1 MVKDRLPDKLAV
13 ILHADVAGSTQLVQ
27 QDEHLAHERI
37 QDSFRRFGDIIEK
50 YRGRILELRGD
61 ALLAEFE
68 RASDAV
74 TATLAFQS
82 DQTYYLSRLKDELK
96 PGIRVGIAMGEVVM
110 GDGTVTGAGVVLAQR
125 VEQLADPGS
134 VCITAALHEA
144 LPNRM
149 PFDLENIGE
158 QTLKGFDD
166 PVRVY
171 RVELH
176 PGASIPPP
184 QQDQQSISSQ
194 KTWQMRTAIVV
205 GVVVIII
212 GITYAL
218 KPTTPIEEPASI
230 ERMAM
235 PLPDKPSIAILPFTN
250 MSGDPEQ
257 EYFTDGMT
265 EDLITDISKV
275 PDLFVIARN
284 SVFTYK
290 GKSVKVRQ
298 VAEELGVRYVL
309 EGSVRRVADQ
319 VRINAQLIDATTGGH
334 LWADRYDGSMAD
346 VFALQDSVVEQIV
359 KSLAVNLKAG
369 TSTPK
374 TVNTQAYDDFLKGWA
389 HYQRHTEHDFI
400 KAIPLFESAIKLDA
414 NYAQA
419 HAALAA
425 VYWETWENQ
434 WAEALDIPLA
444 EAMENA
450 KSNLQEAMKEPSAL
464 AHWVASNILI
474 AEGKYETAASEA
486 QQIIALDSNN
496 PGGYATLADA
506 LALSGNLDESKKLY
520 ARAQRLDPFSSPLH
534 AATLRGEADTVKK
547 LIAEG
552 IHVDSK
558 NYQGRT
564 ALHLAALKDHGV
576 IAMLLI
582 EAGANTE
589 IRSSLS
595 SYQLR
600 DWGSTPLMLAARTGN
615 TEVVEVLIEAGA
627 DVDAR
632 DIFARESWAVLHHVV
647 ESGHLDV
654 AILLVANGADIDV
667 KTSLRQETPLFFAA
681 REGFSGIVELLIDHG
696 ADINAVDSNTSTLLH
711 KAMQSRDLKV
721 VQLLLGKGAMVNAK
735 TTAGAYP
742 GETPLHVAALVGYLK
757 GAELLLL
764 NGAEID
770 AVDRYGHTPLRR
782 SVDKHNPDMTKLL
795 INKGADV
802 TTRDVNGISL
812 LHVVAQTDD
821 VTLAAMLIK
830 AGADVNGK
838 DKNLGFTPLDYAQDG
853 EPKMIVLLEQNGAIC
868 TSC

>member
-1 MVKDRLPDKLAV
+1 VAKDRLPDKLAV

-37 QDSFRRFGDIIEK
+37 QDSFRRFGDTIEK

-96 PGIRVGIAMGEVVM
+96 PSLRVGIAMGEVVM

-134 VCITAALHEA
+134 ICITAALHEA

-171 RVELH
+171 RVELS

-184 QQDQQSISSQ
+184 QQENQPEASP
-194 KTWQMRTAIVV
+194 KTWHLRIAIALGVVAIVI
-205 GVVVIII
+205 GVVYLF
-212 GITYAL
+212 TS
-218 KPTTPIEEPASI
+218 TQPIEEPASI

-257 EYFTDGMT
+257 EYFVDGMT
-265 EDLITDISKV
+265 EDLITDISKI

-290 GKSVKVRQ
+290 GKSFKVGQ

-309 EGSVRRVADQ
+309 EGSVRRVGDQ

-346 VFALQDSVVEQIV
+346 VFALQDNVIGQIV
-359 KSLAVNLKAG
+359 KALAVNLKAG
-369 TSTPK
+369 PATPK
-374 TVNTQAYDDFLKGWA
+374 TANTQAYDAFLKGWA
-389 HYQRHTEHDFI
+389 HYQRHTENDFV
-400 KAIPLFESAIKLDA
+400 KAIPLFETAIQLDA

-425 VYWETWENQ
+425 VYWKTWENQ
-434 WAEALDIPLA
+434 WVEALDIPLA
-444 EAMENA
+444 EAMKNA
-450 KSNLQEAMKEPSAL
+450 KNHLQLAMKEPSAL

-474 AEGKYETAASEA
+474 AEGNYETAASEA
-486 QQIIALDSNN
+486 EQIIALDSNN
-496 PGGYATLADA
+496 PDGYATLAEA
-506 LALSGNLDESKKLY
+506 FALSGNLDESKKLY
-520 ARAQRLDPFSSPLH
+520 AKAVRLDPFSSPLH
-534 AATLRGEADTVKK
+534 AATERGEADTVKK

-552 IHVDSK
+552 IYVDSK

-564 ALHLAALKDHGV
+564 ALHLAAFKNYGA
-576 IAMLLI
+576 IARLLI
-582 EAGANTE
+582 EAGADIE
-589 IRSSLS
+589 IRSRIISH
-595 SYQLR
+595 QFR
-600 DWGSTPLMLAARTGN
+600 DYGSTPLILAVRTGS
-615 TEVVEVLIEAGA
+615 TEVVEVLIAAGA
-627 DVDAR
+627 DVNVRDLFAR
-632 DIFARESWAVLHHVV
+632 DRWAVLHWAA
-647 ESGHLDV
+647 ELGHLDI
-654 AILLVANGADIDV
+654 ATLLVANGANIDTASSDRRE
-667 KTSLRQETPLFFAA
+667 TSLFRAV
-681 REGFSGIVELLIDHG
+681 RKGFPAIVELLVDHG
-696 ADINAVDSNTSTLLH
+696 ADINAVDAYTNTLLH
-711 KAMQSRDLKV
+711 KAMQSGDLKT
-721 VQLLLGKGAMVNAK
+721 VQILLGKGAMVNAR
-735 TTAGAYP
+735 TTAGNYP
-742 GETPLHVAALVGYLK
+742 GETPLHVAALAGYLK

-770 AVDRYGHTPLRR
+770 AVDRNGYTPLRR
-782 SVDKHNPDMTKLL
+782 SIDNRGLDMTELL

-802 TTRDVNGISL
+802 TTEDANGISL
-812 LHVVAQTDD
+812 LHVVAQTDN
-821 VTLAAMLIK
+821 VALATKLINS
-830 AGADVNGK
+830 GADINNK
-838 DKNLGFTPLDYAQDG
+838 DKNLKFTPLDYAQDG
-853 EPKMIVLLEQNGAIC
+853 EPKMIELLEQHGAIC
-868 TSC
+868 TFC